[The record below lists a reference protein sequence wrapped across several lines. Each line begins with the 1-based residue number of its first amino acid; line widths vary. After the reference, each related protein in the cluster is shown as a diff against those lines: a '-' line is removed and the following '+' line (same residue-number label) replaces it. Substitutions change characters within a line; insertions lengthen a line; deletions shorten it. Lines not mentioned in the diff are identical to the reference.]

1 MRLWI
6 FNHHAQG
13 PDLPGGTRHYDLA
26 RALVALGHD
35 VTIFAAGFH
44 YTLLRET
51 VAYDG
56 DGYKVETRE
65 GVRFVWVKTFPY
77 TANNW
82 RRLINIA
89 SFAWHLNFLIPKL
102 GLQRP
107 DIIIGSVVHPFAPLL
122 AARFARRFRV
132 PFIYEIR
139 DLWPQTF
146 IDMGVWSETGLKS
159 RVFKRLETMSVAA
172 AALIITLS
180 PKTEPYLRRH
190 YGKQP
195 TLYLPNGVD
204 VDAFERH
211 FEHYHAVT
219 DAPTVAR
226 LEQLKAQGKFV
237 VLFTGA
243 VVQSNRIDL
252 FLECAKR
259 LKNPRIHLVI
269 VGKGMERPRYEHA
282 AVKMDN
288 IEFLDPVPKYLVPVM
303 LRQADAL
310 MLVQARVQWGSTN
323 KLFDYMAS
331 GVPLLT
337 VLYAEH
343 NNVVSEA
350 DCGMAADPDSIID
363 VVEKLETL
371 GAMPEARLRTLGQN
385 AIEYVRNNSA
395 ISLLAKRLETALLA
409 LTGRKETDD
418 LF

>member
-51 VAYDG
+51 VAYNAQ
-56 DGYKVETRE
+56 GYKVDMRE
-65 GVRFVWVKTFPY
+65 GVRFVWVRTFPY
-77 TANNW
+77 AVNNW
-82 RRLINIA
+82 RRLVNIA
-89 SFAWHLNFLIPKL
+89 SYAWHLNFLIPKL
-102 GLQRP
+102 GLEKP
-107 DIIIGSVVHPFAPLL
+107 DAIIGSVVHPFAPLL

-146 IDMGVWSETGLKS
+146 IDMGVWSETGLTS
-159 RVFKRLETMSVAA
+159 RFFKRLEKMSVEAA
-172 AALIITLS
+172 MLIITLS
-180 PKTEPYLRRH
+180 PKTEPYLLRE
-190 YGKQP
+190 YGVQS

-204 VDAFERH
+204 TDAFERNFMRH
-211 FEHYHAVT
+211 HDETEH
-219 DAPTVAR
+219 PTVAR
-226 LEQLKAQGKFV
+226 LDALKAQGKFV

-252 FLECAKR
+252 FLACAQQV
-259 LKNPRIHLVI
+259 KNPRIHLVI
-269 VGKGMERPRYEHA
+269 VGKGMERPHFEQA
-282 AVKMDN
+282 AAKMDT

-303 LRQADAL
+303 LRKADAL

-331 GVPLLT
+331 GRPLLT

-343 NNVVSEA
+343 NNVVNEA
-350 DCGMAADPDSIID
+350 ECGLSADPDSVID
-363 VVEKLETL
+363 VVEKLEIL

-395 ISLLAKRLETALLA
+395 ISLLAGRLEAALLA
-409 LTGRKETDD
+409 LTGSKGDG
-418 LF
+418 